1 MMWQWEAV
9 KDFGMVFYENN
20 CAIIVPFSLFILL
33 KIKLLIEMSTV
44 IVKSKNQLPSFSF
57 AVFEVMMKCYLFFSF
72 FYSDPHLHRS
82 FLHFRSRSVFL
93 ESFSVGKRQPSIK
106 FLKVRRLE

>member
-9 KDFGMVFYENN
+9 KDFGMAFNENN

-33 KIKLLIEMSTV
+33 KIKPLIEMSTV
-44 IVKSKNQLPSFSF
+44 IVKSKSQLPPFSF

-72 FYSDPHLHRS
+72 FIATPTPTGVSSVSDQGLFS
-82 FLHFRSRSVFL
+82 WKVFQWQN
-93 ESFSVGKRQPSIK
+93 VNHQ
-106 FLKVRRLE
+106 

>member
-1 MMWQWEAV
+1 MMWHWEAV
-9 KDFGMVFYENN
+9 KDFGMAFNENS

-33 KIKLLIEMSTV
+33 KIKPLIEMSSV

-72 FYSDPHLHRS
+72 FIATPTPTGVSSVSDQGLFS
-82 FLHFRSRSVFL
+82 WKVFQWQN
-93 ESFSVGKRQPSIK
+93 VNHK
-106 FLKVRRLE
+106 

>member
-1 MMWQWEAV
+1 MWQWEAV
-9 KDFGMVFYENN
+9 KDFGMAFNENN

-33 KIKLLIEMSTV
+33 QIKPLIEMSSV

-72 FYSDPHLHRS
+72 FIATPTPTGVSSVSDQGLFS
-82 FLHFRSRSVFL
+82 WKVFQWQN
-93 ESFSVGKRQPSIK
+93 VNHQ
-106 FLKVRRLE
+106 

>member
-9 KDFGMVFYENN
+9 KDFGMAFNENN

-33 KIKLLIEMSTV
+33 KIKPLIEMSTV
-44 IVKSKNQLPSFSF
+44 IVNSKNQLPSFSF

-72 FYSDPHLHRS
+72 FIATPTPTGVSSVSDQGLFS
-82 FLHFRSRSVFL
+82 WKVFQW
-93 ESFSVGKRQPSIK
+93 ENFNHQ
-106 FLKVRRLE
+106 

>member
-1 MMWQWEAV
+1 MWQWEAV
-9 KDFGMVFYENN
+9 KDFGMAFNENN

-33 KIKLLIEMSTV
+33 KIKPLIEMSSV

-72 FYSDPHLHRS
+72 FIATPTPTGVSSVSDQGLFS
-82 FLHFRSRSVFL
+82 WKVFQW
-93 ESFSVGKRQPSIK
+93 ENVNHQ
-106 FLKVRRLE
+106 

>member
-9 KDFGMVFYENN
+9 KDFGMAFNENN

-33 KIKLLIEMSTV
+33 KIKPLIEMSSV

-72 FYSDPHLHRS
+72 FIATPTPTGVSSVSDQG
-82 FLHFRSRSVFL
+82 VF
-93 ESFSVGKRQPSIK
+93 SW
-106 FLKVRRLE
+106 KVFQWENVNHQ

>member
-9 KDFGMVFYENN
+9 KDFGMAFNENN

-33 KIKLLIEMSTV
+33 KIKPLIEMSSV

-72 FYSDPHLHRS
+72 FIATPTPTGVSSVSDQGLFS
-82 FLHFRSRSVFL
+82 WKVFQW
-93 ESFSVGKRQPSIK
+93 ENVNHQ
-106 FLKVRRLE
+106 

>member
-9 KDFGMVFYENN
+9 KDFGMAFNENN

-33 KIKLLIEMSTV
+33 KIKPLIEMSSV

-57 AVFEVMMKCYLFFSF
+57 AVFEVMMKCYLFLSF
-72 FYSDPHLHRS
+72 FIATPTPTGVSSVSDQGLFS
-82 FLHFRSRSVFL
+82 WKVFQW
-93 ESFSVGKRQPSIK
+93 ENVNHQ
-106 FLKVRRLE
+106 

>member
-9 KDFGMVFYENN
+9 KDFGMAFNENN

-57 AVFEVMMKCYLFFSF
+57 AVFEVMMICYLFFSF
-72 FYSDPHLHRS
+72 FIATPTSTGVSSISDQGLFS
-82 FLHFRSRSVFL
+82 WKVFQW
-93 ESFSVGKRQPSIK
+93 ENVNHQ
-106 FLKVRRLE
+106 

>member
-9 KDFGMVFYENN
+9 KDFGMAFNENN

-33 KIKLLIEMSTV
+33 KIKPLIEMSSV

-72 FYSDPHLHRS
+72 FIATPTPTGVSSVSDQGLFS
-82 FLHFRSRSVFL
+82 WKVFQWQN
-93 ESFSVGKRQPSIK
+93 VNHQ
-106 FLKVRRLE
+106 

>member
-1 MMWQWEAV
+1 MWQWEAV
-9 KDFGMVFYENN
+9 KDFGMAFNENN

-33 KIKLLIEMSTV
+33 KIKPLIEMSSV

-72 FYSDPHLHRS
+72 FIATPTPTGVPSVSDQGLFS
-82 FLHFRSRSVFL
+82 WKVFQW
-93 ESFSVGKRQPSIK
+93 ENVNHQ
-106 FLKVRRLE
+106 

>member
-1 MMWQWEAV
+1 MWHWEAV
-9 KDFGMVFYENN
+9 KDFGMAFNENN

-33 KIKLLIEMSTV
+33 KIKPLIEMSSV

-72 FYSDPHLHRS
+72 FIATPTPTGVSSVSDQGLFS
-82 FLHFRSRSVFL
+82 WKVFQW
-93 ESFSVGKRQPSIK
+93 ENVNHQ
-106 FLKVRRLE
+106 

>member
-1 MMWQWEAV
+1 MWQREAV
-9 KDFGMVFYENN
+9 KDFGMAFNENN

-33 KIKLLIEMSTV
+33 KIKPLIEMSSV

-72 FYSDPHLHRS
+72 FIATPTPTGVSSVSDQGLFS
-82 FLHFRSRSVFL
+82 WKVFQWQN
-93 ESFSVGKRQPSIK
+93 VNHK
-106 FLKVRRLE
+106 

>member
-9 KDFGMVFYENN
+9 KDFGMAFNENN

-33 KIKLLIEMSTV
+33 KIKPLIEMSSV

-72 FYSDPHLHRS
+72 FIATPTPTGVSSVSDQGLFS
-82 FLHFRSRSVFL
+82 WKVFQWQN
-93 ESFSVGKRQPSIK
+93 VNHK
-106 FLKVRRLE
+106 

>member
-9 KDFGMVFYENN
+9 KDFGMAFNENN

-33 KIKLLIEMSTV
+33 KIKPLIEMSSI

-72 FYSDPHLHRS
+72 FIATPTPTGVSSVSDQGLFS
-82 FLHFRSRSVFL
+82 WKVFQW
-93 ESFSVGKRQPSIK
+93 ENVNHQ
-106 FLKVRRLE
+106 

>member
-9 KDFGMVFYENN
+9 KDFGMAFNENN

-33 KIKLLIEMSTV
+33 KIKPLIEMSSV

-57 AVFEVMMKCYLFFSF
+57 AVFEVMMKCYLFSSF
-72 FYSDPHLHRS
+72 FIATPTPTGVSSVSDQGLFS
-82 FLHFRSRSVFL
+82 WKVFQW
-93 ESFSVGKRQPSIK
+93 ENVNHQ
-106 FLKVRRLE
+106 